1 MYLPEP
7 ATSIWYMLHTQLFQC
22 LAIPANLGVG
32 TLCHPTACME
42 GLTNPSY
49 HSPLM
54 AMLRYGNIKYSNRR
68 FSCPDYL
75 SCLGSLVPSARLL
88 FCYYKVGGYFITP
101 TAALIQISLYFSEY
115 FCKFSLIFPLSMMK
129 CYNKILWLTLYF
141 WYGFF
146 NSVNTCAQFFFPA
159 DLANSFF
166 LFSFFVSARPRAQQ
180 STVNTVNHREV
191 YTVNLVVLGLNCWCA
206 FLCKVGH
213 IPDFSLTL
221 QLPFVAQTVPYTVW
235 YKLSMLYKLYMVQAI
250 SGTCHIWYRSYIVKA
265 ISGTSHI
272 WYKPSLVQAIY
283 GTSHLGYKQ

>member
-1 MYLPEP
+1 
-7 ATSIWYMLHTQLFQC
+7 
-22 LAIPANLGVG
+22 
-32 TLCHPTACME
+32 
-42 GLTNPSY
+42 
-49 HSPLM
+49 
-54 AMLRYGNIKYSNRR
+54 
-68 FSCPDYL
+68 
-75 SCLGSLVPSARLL
+75 
-88 FCYYKVGGYFITP
+88 
-101 TAALIQISLYFSEY
+101 
-115 FCKFSLIFPLSMMK
+115 MK
-129 CYNKILWLTLYF
+129 CYNNKILWLTLYF

-221 QLPFVAQTVPYTVW
+221 QLPFVAQTVPY
-235 YKLSMLYKLYMVQAI
+235 MVQAI
-250 SGTCHIWYRSYIVKA
+250 YGIQA

-272 WYKPSLVQAIY
+272 WYKPNLVQVMSGISHMWYNYMWYKPYLVQAIS
-283 GTSHLGYKQ
+283 GTSYFWYKKYQEQAISSTNHIW